1 MERRWVRVTIKII
14 YAGNYLN
21 RPYPIIFF
29 NTNLNQQSCYV
40 SEVHITIFFYF
51 DLAILLFLTL
61 MWVYLLKI
69 KWKAQL
75 LAIKDK

>member
-21 RPYPIIFF
+21 RPYLIIFF

-40 SEVHITIFFYF
+40 SEVHITNFFLFWLGNSLIFDAYVSLSSK
-51 DLAILLFLTL
+51 DQAKGTAIG
-61 MWVYLLKI
+61 
-69 KWKAQL
+69 
-75 LAIKDK
+75 D